1 MKLLLPKKAEVFHKL
16 FSKVDKEVLND
27 MMSAV
32 MKTKSK
38 VADIE
43 LESYEDVSV
52 GGGVYTTPDFKVILE
67 DGAEYHIE
75 LEQSFYSE
83 IIDRTTYHLESRYL
97 AQGEKYMDYNDFKKI
112 AVVVILDYTIEN
124 LKEFERPDT
133 MWHISEEETGQ
144 ILTDIM
150 EMQFFELPKLYDA
163 YKKEP
168 DNLKYQWLMFLNAPD
183 SEEVMNII
191 KENKYIHE
199 AMNVLEQIS
208 CETTLI

>member
-43 LESYEDVSV
+43 LESYEDVTAS
-52 GGGVYTTPDFKVILE
+52 GEYITPDFKVTLE

-75 LEQSFYSE
+75 LEQCFYPE

-144 ILTDIM
+144 MLTDIM

-168 DNLKYQWLMFLNAPD
+168 DSLKYQWLMFLNAPD

-191 KENKYIHE
+191 KENKYIRE